1 MNKFKK
7 ESPVPIWLTVIM
19 FMIALVMY
27 LPKHD
32 QTVLLFACVM
42 IVATAGFITG
52 RYCDLRR

>member
-32 QTVLLFACVM
+32 HTVFLFACVL

-52 RYCDLRR
+52 RYCNT